1 MNVNFGLLP
10 HDVLDALSY
19 TPSNLVDI
27 RHDSPFLRLPHPRTG
42 SLSLFLSSKVPADA
56 SNFKTRIFEVQAVAP
71 PDERSWFIG
80 DEVVADG
87 RLLLMTPI
95 DPTFLLIP
103 ILQGTSSQTNFRTAD
118 DLFEEAVRIL
128 NTSVPSENAEKSLLD
143 TKDVFAFASMSCTHT
158 ALRHVCEVKEVTQG
172 IVVYRYSPSRVIDY
186 LRRKVVRLETSG
198 ALDVSRTILRT
209 LAKDGLLEDGNE
221 ELLKRELSVT
231 SVVKALTKLLSTV
244 GHTRASCDLL
254 AQYLPAHIRDML
266 LASYDFTK
274 LDIYLKTLGGDIPAP
289 SKAKDAAPVAVEK
302 KRKGAKP
309 SQGVEKLKK
318 VNTTG
323 MSKLSSFFNKAE
335 KTR

>member
-1 MNVNFGLLP
+1 
-10 HDVLDALSY
+10 
-19 TPSNLVDI
+19 
-27 RHDSPFLRLPHPRTG
+27 
-42 SLSLFLSSKVPADA
+42 VPADA
-56 SNFKTRIFEVQAVAP
+56 SISKTRIFEVQAVAP

-87 RLLLMTPI
+87 RLLLITPI
-95 DPTFLLIP
+95 DPTFLLFP

-128 NTSVPSENAEKSLLD
+128 NTSENAEKSLLD
-143 TKDVFAFASMSCTHT
+143 TKDIFAFASMSCTHT

-172 IVVYRYSPSRVIDY
+172 IVVYRYSPSKVIDY
-186 LRRKVVRLETSG
+186 LRQKVIRLETSG
-198 ALDVSRTILRT
+198 VLDVSRTILRT

-221 ELLKRELSVT
+221 ELLKL
-231 SVVKALTKLLSTV
+231 
-244 GHTRASCDLL
+244 GHTRAACDLL
-254 AQYLPAHIRDML
+254 AQYLPAHIRNML

-274 LDIYLKTLGGDIPAP
+274 LNIHLKGLGGDIPAP
-289 SKAKDAAPVAVEK
+289 LVSTKANDSAPVAVEK
-302 KRKGAKP
+302 KRKGTKS

-318 VNTTG
+318 VDTTG

>member
-1 MNVNFGLLP
+1 M
-10 HDVLDALSY
+10 
-19 TPSNLVDI
+19 
-27 RHDSPFLRLPHPRTG
+27 
-42 SLSLFLSSKVPADA
+42 PADA

-221 ELLKRELSVT
+221 ELLKL
-231 SVVKALTKLLSTV
+231 